1 MVFPP
6 LLSAWVDRC
15 REAGADRTDEWPQ
28 PIRIAIDDANAGA
41 AVVAWQQSHEVQPQI
56 VFLSD
61 ASRTCQNHLAKLVP
75 GAPVLRGDL
84 PRSYQKSGIQ
94 VSLFSPASP
103 ASAECLTVKN
113 EAPIDLYVAEGCM
126 LPRAAQV
133 INEEKLFHALKTV
146 ASLQPRAAILELK
159 GMKVHKIKY

>member
-113 EAPIDLYVAEGCM
+113 EAPIDLYVAEGCGG
-126 LPRAAQV
+126 
-133 INEEKLFHALKTV
+133 IEEKEEKLFHALKTV